1 MENHR
6 KKVSL
11 LELRARLPLVIRI
24 LAIGGLAVT
33 LLFVGV
39 GFYRARTKPD
49 FRLKSELAK
58 LSKDVLAVVDGYE
71 RRETEDGIAKYYIS
85 ADKATTFADQHQE
98 LENVHLELY
107 SEGEKTD
114 RISAAK
120 GVYVPINGD
129 PKNFNAHF
137 FGAVNIET
145 HDGLKIQTEQIS
157 YNRAEETATSEDV
170 VNFSRENVS
179 GKALGAALYIKEKKL
194 ELLQNVEVESVKTDK
209 TEASPETDGTALPGI
224 GGGDYERAKV
234 TAGRATVWQEP
245 GKIEL
250 QDNVQVN
257 ITPAKASGSAQVGSK
272 PTEIKSARAVAYFV
286 KEIEKIDLAENVSII
301 SDPMAIHSAEATY
314 FLKEGKVFLSGGAE
328 VTQGSDLIKGD
339 TITADLTADKKLK
352 NGVVNGNAYLK
363 TTNTD
368 RQTEVNSNQMTVL
381 FGQGQQIQNAVATGN
396 VAVKSDNADTNVKL
410 NSTDSL
416 VLLFAQ
422 SAGKAVLQKMTSKG
436 NSAVTMTPLKPEDY
450 SQVTMSA
457 PNSLEVL
464 FRQNGDQSVVKEMT
478 TGGRTVVTMSA
489 PNGGDPK
496 ASNKKLTADSVKTFW
511 NANGKDLTRTEATGN
526 AELYV
531 EPLKAS
537 PENYYSTVNGDR
549 FDCDFYSTG
558 NIAKT
563 CIAASTGGGK
573 PKVTMKPTQPSE
585 ERGVRT
591 LTAARLTAN
600 FNQRSQDVERF
611 DAAGAAKFS
620 ENDRRGTADT
630 ISYTAA
636 DEMVR
641 LRGGEPMV
649 WDSKARVR
657 GGEIDWDTRAKKS
670 YFRNKVSTTYYSQ
683 KQTDGAAPFMK
694 TEAPV
699 FITADRAE
707 FDHQTEV
714 GVYAGNARAWQD
726 NNYVRADQLVL
737 SQKTKRM
744 NGNGKV
750 QSVLYN
756 AKRTE
761 NGKESNVPVYASAEQ
776 IAYSDEGKLLQYAD
790 KVDIRQGT
798 DRIMAGNAD
807 IYLTQNN
814 DLSRMT
820 VERSVQI
827 TQPGKK
833 ATGDWAQYDAAQD
846 SFILRGNPASVES
859 AEEGSTQGAQLT
871 IYKRENRVINEGST
885 KSSAPNRTRS
895 VYKVKKP

>member
-11 LELRARLPLVIRI
+11 LELRARLPLIVRI

-58 LSKDVLAVVDGYE
+58 LSKDVVAVVDGYE

-120 GVYVPINGD
+120 GVYVPVNGD

-157 YNRAEETATSEDV
+157 YNRVEETATSEDV

-179 GKALGAALYIKEKKL
+179 GKALGARLSIREKKL
-194 ELLQNVEVESVKTDK
+194 ELLQNVEVDSVKTDK
-209 TEASPETDGTALPGI
+209 ANALSEGPDGAETALPGI

-234 TAGRATVWQEP
+234 TAGSATVWQEP

-250 QDNVQVN
+250 RDNVQVN
-257 ITPAKASGSAQVGSK
+257 ITPAKAAGGGQVGSK

-286 KEIEKIDLAENVSII
+286 KEIERIDLAENVSII

-314 FLKEGKVFLSGGAE
+314 FLKEGKVFLNGGAE
-328 VTQGSDLIKGD
+328 ITQGADLIKGD

-363 TTNTD
+363 TANTD

-381 FGQGQQIQNAVATGN
+381 FGQGQQIENAVATGN
-396 VAVKSDNADTNVKL
+396 VAVKSDNAETNIKL

-422 SAGKAVLQKMTSKG
+422 SAGKAVLQEMTSKG
-436 NSAVTMTPLKPEDY
+436 NSAVTLTPLKPEDY
-450 SQVTMSA
+450 SQVTLNA

-464 FRQNGDQSVVKEMT
+464 FRQNGEQSVVKEMT
-478 TGGRTVVTMSA
+478 TSGRTVVTMSA
-489 PNGGDPK
+489 PNGQDPK

-511 NANGKDLTRTEATGN
+511 NASGKDLTKTEAVGN

-531 EPLKAS
+531 EPQKAA
-537 PENYYSTVNGDR
+537 PENYYSTVNADR

-563 CIAASTGGGK
+563 CIANGGK

-591 LTAARLTAN
+591 MTANRLTAN
-600 FNQRSQDVERF
+600 FNQKSQDVERF

-620 ENDRRGTADT
+620 ENDRRGMADT
-630 ISYTAA
+630 ISYTAS
-636 DEMVR
+636 DETVR

-657 GGEIDWDTRAKKS
+657 GGEIDWDTRGKKS

-714 GVYAGNARAWQD
+714 GVYSGNARAWQD

-737 SQKTKRM
+737 SQKTRRM

-756 AKRTE
+756 AKRTD

-776 IAYSDEGKLLQYAD
+776 ITYSDEGKLLQYAD

-885 KSSAPNRTRS
+885 KSSTPNRTRS